1 MSCRNSLAFWN
12 ISAMVVSFSTMLGT
26 RPGLQTTRLAL
37 PQNGAL
43 LCTDVHDCSSPVCW
57 SQISGQR
64 PKLCEL
70 LHITAILFPGGARVQ
85 ATTANL
91 VKSTTKKPLD
101 GLTRLVDLPRSQK
114 EEPNR

>member
-1 MSCRNSLAFWN
+1 MCMTVRCRSVGHRYPV
-12 ISAMVVSFSTMLGT
+12 SA
-26 RPGLQTTRLAL
+26 
-37 PQNGAL
+37 
-43 LCTDVHDCSSPVCW
+43 
-57 SQISGQR
+57 

-85 ATTANL
+85 VTTANL